1 MAGTITALRFQKRTA
16 ERVNVY
22 LDDQYAFAVP
32 ALVAAA
38 LRRGQYLTDADIARL
53 RDQDQEQKAYDRA
66 LRLLGRRPRSIAEI
80 KRYLQGHE
88 FSEAT
93 CEAVIQRLKAA
104 EYLDDEV
111 FARLW
116 VADRER
122 FRPRGEVALR
132 HELRQK
138 GIAGDIID
146 NALEDVDG
154 ESNAYRAAETQAR
167 RLAGLDARTFRQKLG
182 NFLLRRGFSHDTV
195 WPVVAQLWQDQQ
207 AGNDKLDEPS

>member
-38 LRRGQYLTDADIARL
+38 LRRGQFLTDADIARL

-66 LRLLGRRPRSIAEI
+66 LRLLGRRPHSSVEI
-80 KRYLQGHE
+80 KRYLQGCE

-93 CEAVIQRLKAA
+93 CEAVIQRLTAA
-104 EYLDDEV
+104 QYLDDEA

-116 VADRER
+116 VAER
-122 FRPRGEVALR
+122 KRLRPRGAVALR

-138 GIAGDIID
+138 GVASDIIE
-146 NALEDVDG
+146 NALADVDG
-154 ESNAYRAAETQAR
+154 ESDAYRAGASQAR
-167 RLAGLDARTFRQKLG
+167 RLAGLDARTFRHKLG
-182 NFLLRRGFSHDTV
+182 SFLLRRGFSHDVV
-195 WPVVAQLWQDQQ
+195 WPVVAQLWQEQQ
-207 AGNDKLDEPS
+207 AGNDNIDEPS